1 MKLKENLG
9 PSGRDDWCIH
19 INCSSHSN
27 QYPEKKRINLRLL
40 ELYTRVHAGVE
51 TCFNSMNDCTKA
63 LKTNL
68 LKRTENKRKFVKTRD
83 VGRCP
88 LWTLLM
94 MSSHHVPI
102 DFHIRSNI
110 ATEWC
115 RTGFWLNKPARHAAR
130 HAASQQQDPQSL
142 PAALCCSGLQGT

>member
-1 MKLKENLG
+1 MKLKKNLALW
-9 PSGRDDWCIH
+9 GRDDWCIH
-19 INCSSHSN
+19 INCYSHLN
-27 QYPEKKRINLRLL
+27 QYPKKNEDIWDFWSC
-40 ELYTRVHAGVE
+40 THVCTVG
-51 TCFNSMNDCTKA
+51 FNSMNDCIKA

-68 LKRTENKRKFVKTRD
+68 LNRTENKRKFVKTRD

-130 HAASQQQDPQSL
+130 HAASQQQDSPQSL